1 MPLPGNVTNDEAAV
15 TRVLADYYS
24 AFSALEVQRVLS
36 YFHEPCLFIGPQ
48 GLHAAPDHAALT
60 AAIAPTMEGLRA
72 RGYGRSELDIRQL
85 RSLSSSAIT
94 VTGIALRYKLDGD
107 EMERVGLTYVMHK
120 AHDRWKI
127 AVLIFHDTGE

>member
-1 MPLPGNVTNDEAAV
+1 MPSRGNVTNDEAAA
-15 TRVLADYYS
+15 TGVLADYYS
-24 AFSALEVQRVLS
+24 AFSALEVKAVLP

-48 GLHAAPDHAALT
+48 GLYAAPDYAALT
-60 AAIAPTMEGLRA
+60 AAIAPTMEGLRT

-85 RSLSSSAIT
+85 KSLSATAIL
-94 VTGIALRYKLDGD
+94 VTGVALRYTLDGQ

-120 AHDRWKI
+120 ANDRWKI